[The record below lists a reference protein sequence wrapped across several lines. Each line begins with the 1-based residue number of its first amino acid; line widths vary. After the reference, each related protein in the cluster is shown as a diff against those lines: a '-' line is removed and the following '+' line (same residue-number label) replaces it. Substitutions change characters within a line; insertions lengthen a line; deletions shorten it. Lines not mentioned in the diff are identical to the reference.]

1 MKVIVININSILGNI
16 FTENNLENNNFE
28 KLKISRVDLE
38 KRILRRK
45 TNLGTDIGINLDSG
59 IKLQNGDI
67 IGNDK
72 IKIIVEQI
80 PEKVISVTL
89 KENNGNIPILLGH
102 IIGNRHR
109 PIVIKDKTILFP
121 IQEDSELEVFQR
133 LFKEIINYIE
143 LKIAE
148 EIFLP
153 YASAD
158 VHEH

>member
-89 KENNGNIPILLGH
+89 KENNGSIPILLGH

-109 PIVIKDKTILFP
+109 PIVIKDKIILFP

-143 LKIAE
+143 LKIVE